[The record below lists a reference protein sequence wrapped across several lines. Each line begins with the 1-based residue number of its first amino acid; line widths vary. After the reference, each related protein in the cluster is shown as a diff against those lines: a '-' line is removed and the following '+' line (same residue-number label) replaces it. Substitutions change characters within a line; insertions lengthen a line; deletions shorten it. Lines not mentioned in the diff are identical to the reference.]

1 MADQPITKKI
11 KERLSRYTNRLR
23 NIDNQ
28 YARLDRLEAKMQ
40 APPGPDLTGMPRG
53 KGTPTDR
60 TGMMVMRKMEL
71 EEEIAKAIEEE
82 KVEHKA
88 IDAMIQK
95 IEDPDEQAVLRL
107 RYFDRAG
114 WDDVAFALYGDQPDY
129 VDRDAAFQR
138 RTFRLHG
145 RALLALTR
153 VDMEQHPELYEGAA
167 ENDAGPAAGE
177 VNDSKVVLKRSE

>member
-11 KERLSRYTNRLR
+11 KERLSRYINRLR

-40 APPGPDLTGMPRG
+40 TPPGPDLTGMPRSQ
-53 KGTPTDR
+53 GTPTDR
-60 TGMMVMRKMEL
+60 TGMMVVRKMEL

-82 KVEHKA
+82 KAEHKA
-88 IDAMIQK
+88 IDAMIQR

-114 WDDVAFALYGDQPDY
+114 WDDVAFALYGDRPDY
-129 VDRDAAFQR
+129 VDRDAAYQR

-145 RALLALTR
+145 RALLALAR
-153 VDMEQHPELYEGAA
+153 VDMEQHPELYESHA
-167 ENDAGPAAGE
+167 EGSAGPAEGE